1 MILNRQEINEDN
13 ILDTKTFE
21 KVLKIED
28 YKTRQKAEEEL
39 YNISIDL
46 KKKTKFA
53 TKYEAYKKI
62 YLNKYNTLDFGEKA
76 PIPKLLG
83 GEYYIENNCIY
94 NHQSKKVCSQL
105 IEPIAIYENIEQE
118 KEAIKC
124 AFLKDGEWKT
134 FISDRITLLHN
145 GKIVNLTQ
153 KGVDVSTGNATLLVK
168 YLQEILNLNRNVLEK
183 KKSISRLGWYGDGF
197 IPYDSEIEFD
207 GEDNFRN
214 SFNAICCKGDYKTW
228 LEEMYKIRENKIVKI
243 LHATSF
249 ASVLL
254 RKLNKKPFVTMIW
267 GTTGDG
273 KTVAGMSAMSIW
285 GKPTSGDLMFTLNN
299 TDNFYYR
306 TANFFCDLPMLCD
319 ELETYRGDVNKL
331 IMNITEG
338 IDRGKA
344 KADGGIERN
353 KTWNNAFI
361 MTGEHTASN
370 YNSGGGTLNRLIE
383 INSDGKII
391 ENGSEVVDII
401 TKNYGFA
408 GKIFIEK
415 IKQVDIE
422 TLNKIYK
429 LEYQELL
436 KFSNTEE
443 KQALNMALILLA
455 DALACEF
462 IFEKETPLEPK
473 EVAKFMFT
481 KDEIDVSQRAYEM
494 ILDECVLNKARFLLS
509 DCNSLETPQ
518 GGYNGTGEFWGQINN
533 YEITINKHKLQ
544 EILDKNGFSFKKT
557 MKDWVK
563 KGYVEKNSQGKN
575 YTKTTVNGM
584 KSYYVIIKKKGE
596 DE

>member
-21 KVLKIED
+21 KVLEIED
-28 YKTRQKAEEEL
+28 YKKRKKAEEEL
-39 YNISIDL
+39 YEISVEL

-53 TKYEAYKKI
+53 AKYESYKKI
-62 YLNKYNTLDFGEKA
+62 YLNKYSTLNFGEKA

-94 NHQSKKVCSQL
+94 NYQSKKVCSQL
-105 IEPIAIYENIEQE
+105 IEPIAIYENIEEE
-118 KEAIKC
+118 KETIKC
-124 AFLKDGEWKT
+124 VFLKDGKWKT

-153 KGVDVSTGNATLLVK
+153 KGVDVSTSNATLLVK
-168 YLQEILNLNRNVLEK
+168 YLQEILNLNRDLLEK
-183 KKSISRLGWYGDGF
+183 KKSISRLGWYEDGF
-197 IPYDSEIEFD
+197 IPYDTEVEFD

-214 SFNAICCKGDYKTW
+214 SFNAISCKGDYETW
-228 LEEMYKIRENKIVKI
+228 LNEMHKIRKNKIVKI

-254 RKLNKKPFVTMIW
+254 KKLNKKPFVTMLW

-306 TANFFCDLPMLCD
+306 TANFFCDIPMFCD
-319 ELETYRGDVNKL
+319 ELETYNGDVNKL

-344 KADGGIERN
+344 KADGGIEKN

-361 MTGEHTASN
+361 LTGEHSASN

-391 ENGSEVVDII
+391 ENGSEVVNII
-401 TKNYGFA
+401 TNNYGFA
-408 GKIFIEK
+408 GKKFIEK
-415 IKQVDIE
+415 IKEVDIK

-429 LEYQELL
+429 LEYEELL
-436 KFSNTEE
+436 KISNTEE

-462 IFEKETPLEPK
+462 IFNKEKPLNAK
-473 EVAKFMFT
+473 EVSEFMFT

-494 ILDECVLNKARFLLS
+494 ILDECVLNKSRFLLS
-509 DCNSLETPQ
+509 DCNSLKTPE
-518 GGYNGTGEFWGQINN
+518 GGYTGTGEFWGHINN
-533 YEITINKHKLQ
+533 YEITINKHKLE
-544 EILDKNGFSFKKT
+544 EILAKNGFSFKKT

-584 KSYYVIIKKKGE
+584 KSYYVIIKKKE
-596 DE
+596 NDE